1 MAIISERPPTG
12 LLELRDA
19 RKTLHEQAGEIL
31 AGVERERRQHLTTE
45 EDARLKAVYA
55 EMDQLGKLIEARERQ
70 EDNEAALAMPAPRI
84 GERVWAE
91 PGEPGYG
98 LQVSPAFFGAGPK
111 EPFRRT
117 LRPAAGPGEGVTF
130 GGLVRAMVAGPRTAA
145 EKRALG
151 EGTDAGGGVTVP
163 SLVLQQFIDRLRSQV
178 VCIRAG
184 AVTIPLESD
193 QNTIARLTA
202 DPTVAWRLENQVV
215 PETDPSFDGLVLTPR
230 WLGCLTRV
238 SRELLMDSLNVDAM
252 LTTAF
257 TGAMAVAVDKAALIG
272 SGTAPE
278 PRGII
283 NTVGIGN
290 VPVTANLKY
299 DDLLSALAVLGNNNA
314 APATGMI
321 MSPTNYYNLA
331 KAKGAPDGQY
341 LAPPLTVMPPLF
353 MTTSLPNTTAVV
365 GNFAELYFGFR
376 AELRIELLREL
387 YASNFQH
394 AFLVWLRWDVGL
406 AHPASF
412 CTITGIV

>member
-1 MAIISERPPTG
+1 MATLSERPAG

-19 RKTLHEQAGEIL
+19 RRTLHEQAGEIL
-31 AGVERERRQHLTTE
+31 SLVERERRSHLTPE
-45 EDARLKAVYA
+45 EDQRLKAVYA
-55 EMDQLGKLIEARERQ
+55 EMDELGKLITARERQ
-70 EDNEAALAMPAPRI
+70 EDHDALLAMPAPRI

-117 LRPAAGPGEGVTF
+117 LRPAAGIGEGVTF

-163 SLVLQQFIDRLRSQV
+163 SIVLQQFIDRLRSQV

-215 PETDPSFDGLVLTPR
+215 PETDPSFDGLLLTPR

-238 SRELLMDSLNVDAM
+238 SRELLMDSLNVDQM

-257 TGAMAVAVDKAALIG
+257 TGAMSVAVDKAALVG

-278 PRGII
+278 PRGIV
-283 NTVGIGN
+283 NTVGVGN
-290 VPVTANLKY
+290 VPVTQTLKY
-299 DDLLSALAVLGNNNA
+299 DDLLSALTVLGNANA
-314 APATGMI
+314 GAATGMI
-321 MSPTNYYNLA
+321 MSPANYYALA
-331 KAKGAPDGQY
+331 KLKGQPDGQY

-353 MTTSLPNTTAVV
+353 MTTSLPNSTVV
-365 GNFAELYFGFR
+365 TGNFAELYFGFR

-387 YASNFQH
+387 FASNFQH

-412 CTITGIV
+412 CTITGVV